1 MADIIT
7 NVGLVLAME
16 IATLGTTSITLGLM
30 GAGALV
36 FGLGIGV
43 FKRIKGR

>member
-7 NVGLVLAME
+7 LVSSVLAME

-30 GAGALV
+30 AAGALV
-36 FGLGIGV
+36 FSLAVGV
-43 FKRIKGR
+43 FRRVKGR

>member
-16 IATLGTTSITLGLM
+16 IATLGATSITLGLIA
-30 GAGALV
+30 AGALV
-36 FGLGIGV
+36 FSLAVGV
-43 FKRIKGR
+43 FKRVKGR